1 MKPKPLSSLTHFT
14 VPVGMWE
21 LLHGMCVLLR
31 GGCCLELRPAS
42 ACTTFA
48 GLLCRPDL
56 TTVAGPRVRV
66 LSGCCSANDLAF
78 ACLRRKTRLGWA
90 NGRRSREESHARE
103 GGARAQKP

>member
-1 MKPKPLSSLTHFT
+1 MKPNPLSSLNHFT

-56 TTVAGPRVRV
+56 TTVAGPGDRV
-66 LSGCCSANDLAF
+66 LSRCCSVDDRASASH
-78 ACLRRKTRLGWA
+78 APAARLGWV
-90 NGRRSREESHARE
+90 NGPRSRPESRADRREAAR
-103 GGARAQKP
+103 P